1 MSEKTLLEEIQDDF
15 KNPKPKKV
23 EVPVK
28 KSGISWKV
36 KLVLALIALI
46 LVVIGVAIAIIKIA
60 DWGAGHQF
68 VRQPVVAQAL
78 KLQFFYRIDEVQPE
92 VIISPIAE
100 KYGTDELTPIEQKI
114 MEKWGFKDG
123 VIALAIFTCE
133 SGLKNDVVSLT
144 GDLGVAQINWH
155 WNGKIINE
163 RFGYTP
169 ADMFDEDKN
178 LDAAYLVWDRTD
190 GKEGDGKGSWG
201 DGNTAGWTTYN
212 TGAYLSCLQR

>member
-1 MSEKTLLEEIQDDF
+1 MTEKTLLEEIQEDF
-15 KNPKPKKV
+15 KNPKKPAEKPATKKA
-23 EVPVK
+23 
-28 KSGISWKV
+28 GISWKV
-36 KLVLALIALI
+36 KTAFVLIMLGLIS
-46 LVVIGVAIAIIKIA
+46 IGVATVIIKIA
-60 DWGAGHQF
+60 DWGAEHQF
-68 VRQPVVAQAL
+68 VKQPIIKQAL
-78 KLQFFYRIDEVQPE
+78 ELQFFYRIDEVQPE

-100 KYGTDELTPIEQKI
+100 KYGTDELTPLEQKI

-155 WNGKIINE
+155 WNGKIIKE

-190 GKEGDGKGSWG
+190 GTEGDGKGSWG
-201 DGNTAGWTTYN
+201 DGSTTGWTTYN
-212 TGAYLSCLQR
+212 TGAYLKCLER